1 MICYGSPSKLIP
13 FINHFT
19 LTVDWKTSG
28 QFGHRVCEDHS
39 MKLRY
44 RGAQVSGN
52 LGLPRDYH
60 IVITWE
66 VGRSGSSYI
75 SINRQNK
82 ENTYNDSRF
91 YLALTLYS
99 LNKYELNS

>member
-19 LTVDWKTSG
+19 LNVDWKTSG

-66 VGRSGSSYI
+66 VTGLDQATSVLIGKIKKIRTMIVVFTWLSPF
-75 SINRQNK
+75 
-82 ENTYNDSRF
+82 TH
-91 YLALTLYS
+91 
-99 LNKYELNS
+99 